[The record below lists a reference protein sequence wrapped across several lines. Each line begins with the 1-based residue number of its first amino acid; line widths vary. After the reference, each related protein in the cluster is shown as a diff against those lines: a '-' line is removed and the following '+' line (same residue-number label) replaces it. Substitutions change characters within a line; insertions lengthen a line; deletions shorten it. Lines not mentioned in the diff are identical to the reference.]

1 MKLARR
7 CLTAAAL
14 ALLGA
19 ALLSLHPA
27 SALDYPTRSVR
38 LVVGYP
44 AGGSADIVAR
54 IIAQALTERLG
65 QTVYVD
71 NKPGA
76 GSNIGTEAV
85 AHADPD
91 GYTLLAE
98 SVSNAIN
105 PTLYKKLNY
114 DQLKDLVPVASI
126 DVVPNVMDINV
137 DVPAKTVPEFIAYA
151 KANPGKISMGSGGI
165 GSSPHVAGELFKM
178 MTGVDMLHVPY
189 RGVAP
194 ATTDLLGGR
203 IQVLF
208 DTLPAAMANIKAGK
222 IRALAVTSKQR
233 SPALPDV
240 PAMNEFV
247 PGYEADS
254 FHGISAPKGTP
265 REIVEKLNQA
275 VNASLGDPKI
285 KERIA
290 QLGGEVLVGTPDD
303 YGRYLKGEIARW
315 GKVIEFSG
323 AKAE

>member
-1 MKLARR
+1 MKISHR
-7 CLTAAAL
+7 L
-14 ALLGA
+14 ALSLVTGA
-19 ALLSLHPA
+19 LTICALPRTA
-27 SALDYPTRSVR
+27 PALDYPVRPVR
-38 LVVGYP
+38 LVVGFP

-54 IIAQALTERLG
+54 IVAQALTERMG
-65 QTVYVD
+65 QTFVVD

-76 GSNIGTEAV
+76 GSNLGTELV
-85 AHADPD
+85 ARAEPD
-91 GYTLLAE
+91 GYTLMAD

-105 PTLYKKLNY
+105 PTLYKKLSY
-114 DQLKDLVPVASI
+114 DQLKDLIPVASI
-126 DVVPNVMDINV
+126 DVVPNVMDINI

-178 MTGVDMLHVPY
+178 MTGVNMQHIPY

-203 IQVLF
+203 IEVLF
-208 DTLPAAMANIKAGK
+208 DTLPAAIGNIKAGK
-222 IRALAVTSKQR
+222 IRALAVTSKKR
-233 SPALPDV
+233 SASLPEV

-265 REIVEKLNQA
+265 REIVEKLNAA
-275 VNASLGDPKI
+275 VNAALADPKV
-285 KERIA
+285 KGRLAE
-290 QLGGEVLVGTPDD
+290 LGAEVFTGTPEE
-303 YGRYLKGEIARW
+303 YGRYLAGEIERW
-315 GKVIEFSG
+315 RKVIEFSG

>member
-1 MKLARR
+1 MNSTRR
-7 CLTAAAL
+7 CLTGAVI
-14 ALLGA
+14 ALLGV
-19 ALLSLHPA
+19 ALLPQPA
-27 SALDYPTRSVR
+27 SAFDYPTRSVR

-137 DVPAKTVPEFIAYA
+137 DLPVKSIPEFIVYA

-165 GSSPHVAGELFKM
+165 GSSPHVAGEV
-178 MTGVDMLHVPY
+178 TGE
-189 RGVAP
+189 
-194 ATTDLLGGR
+194 LLPGEQPLRLGT
-203 IQVLF
+203 QL
-208 DTLPAAMANIKAGK
+208 DAAQGEPI
-222 IRALAVTSKQR
+222 V
-233 SPALPDV
+233 
-240 PAMNEFV
+240 
-247 PGYEADS
+247 
-254 FHGISAPKGTP
+254 SA
-265 REIVEKLNQA
+265 
-275 VNASLGDPKI
+275 
-285 KERIA
+285 ERPNR
-290 QLGGEVLVGTPDD
+290 Q
-303 YGRYLKGEIARW
+303 
-315 GKVIEFSG
+315 
-323 AKAE
+323 

>member
-1 MKLARR
+1 MNFVLRMAA
-7 CLTAAAL
+7 CAAAIFT
-14 ALLGA
+14 AVPA
-19 ALLSLHPA
+19 AN
-27 SALDYPTRSVR
+27 ALDYPTRSVR

-44 AGGSADIVAR
+44 AGGSADIIAR
-54 IIAQALTERLG
+54 IVAQAMTERLG

-76 GSNIGTEAV
+76 GSNIGTDAV

-114 DQLKDLVPVASI
+114 DQLKDLLPVASI

-137 DVPAKTVPEFIAYA
+137 EVPAKTIPEFIAYA

-208 DTLPAAMANIKAGK
+208 DTLPAAIANIHAGK
-222 IRALAVTSKQR
+222 IRALAVTSKKR
-233 SPALPDV
+233 VAALPDI
-240 PAMNEFV
+240 PAMNELV

-265 REIVEKLNQA
+265 REIVEKLNHEI
-275 VNASLGDPKI
+275 NAALADPKV
-285 KERIA
+285 KARLAE
-290 QLGGEVLVGTPDD
+290 LGAEVLTGTPED
-303 YGRYLKGEIARW
+303 YGRYLRGEIERW
-315 GKVIEFSG
+315 KKVIEFSG